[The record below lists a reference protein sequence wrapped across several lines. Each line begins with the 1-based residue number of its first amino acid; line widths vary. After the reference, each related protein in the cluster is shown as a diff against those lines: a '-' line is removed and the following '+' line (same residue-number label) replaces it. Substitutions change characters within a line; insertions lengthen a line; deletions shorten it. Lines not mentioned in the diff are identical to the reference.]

1 MIDVWTEKYRPDTL
15 SEVVGQ
21 EEIIDRLSAFVEE
34 ESIPHML
41 YAGPAGTGKTTSAV
55 ALAKDLYGDQWNQ
68 NFMETNASDERGIDV
83 VREKIKDFARTKPI
97 EAEYKIIFL
106 DEADALTPDAQQAL
120 RRTMEQ
126 FTENCRFIL
135 SCNYSSKIIDPIQ
148 SRCAVFRYNRLEED
162 DVKNYIQRIGESE
175 GFKVSEDALEAVMR
189 VSDGDLRRVTNVLQ
203 TASIQNSEIEEE
215 DVYGVAASLRPEE
228 ITQVL
233 ELALN
238 ERFMDARD
246 QLSDLMIER
255 GLDGQDVIE
264 SIHREVYDLDISE
277 QAKLTIIDNLGEF
290 EFRISE
296 GGSPDIQI
304 EALLAKIADLD
315 HEK

>member
-228 ITQVL
+228 ITQIL

-255 GLDGQDVIE
+255 GLDGQDVID

-277 QAKLTIIDNLGEF
+277 QAKLTIINNLGEF

>member
-21 EEIIDRLSAFVEE
+21 KDIIDRLEAFVEE

-55 ALAKDLYGDQWNQ
+55 ALAKDLYGDEWKQ

-97 EAEYKIIFL
+97 NADYKIIFL

-126 FTENCRFIL
+126 FSDNCRFIL

-148 SRCAVFRYNRLEED
+148 SRCAVFRFNRLEED
-162 DVKNYIQRIGESE
+162 DVKKYIQRLGEAE
-175 GFKVSEDALEAVMR
+175 GFKISEDSIDAIMR
-189 VSDGDLRRVTNVLQ
+189 VSDGDLRRVTNILQ
-203 TASIQNSEIEEE
+203 TASIQNDEIEEE
-215 DVYGVAASLRPEE
+215 DIYGVAASLRPEE
-228 ITQVL
+228 ITQIL
-233 ELALN
+233 NLALK
-238 ERFMDARD
+238 ERFMDARN

-255 GLDGQDVIE
+255 GLDGQDVIDA
-264 SIHREVYDLDISE
+264 IHREIYDLDISE
-277 QAKLTIIDNLGEF
+277 KGKLKIIDNLGEF

-304 EALLAKIADLD
+304 EALLAKIAELD
-315 HEK
+315 ED

>member
-21 EEIIDRLSAFVEE
+21 DEITNRLEAFVEKK
-34 ESIPHML
+34 SIPHML
-41 YAGPAGTGKTTSAV
+41 FAGPAGTGKTTCAV
-55 ALAKDLYGDQWNQ
+55 SLAKDLYGDEWNQ

-83 VREKIKDFARTKPI
+83 VRDKIKDFARTKPI
-97 EAEYKIIFL
+97 NADYKIIFL

-126 FTENCRFIL
+126 FSDNCRFIL

-162 DVKNYIQRIGESE
+162 EVKEYIQRLGEKE
-175 GFKVSEDALEAVMR
+175 DFKISKDAIDAIMR
-189 VSDGDLRRVTNVLQ
+189 VSSGDLRRVTNILQ
-203 TASIQNSEIEEE
+203 TAAIQTDEIGEE
-215 DVYGVAASLRPEE
+215 DIYGVAASLRPEE
-228 ITQVL
+228 ITEIL
-233 ELALN
+233 NLALD
-238 ERFMDARD
+238 EEFMEARD
-246 QLSDLMIER
+246 KLSDLMIER
-255 GLDGQDVIE
+255 GLDGQDVIN
-264 SIHREVYDLDISE
+264 SIHREIYDLDISE
-277 QAKLTIIDNLGEF
+277 KGKLQIIDNLGEF

-304 EALLAKIADLD
+304 EALLAKIAELD
-315 HEK
+315 E

>member
-1 MIDVWTEKYRPDTL
+1 MIEVWTEKYRPEKL
-15 SEVVGQ
+15 SEIVGQ
-21 EEIIDRLSAFVEE
+21 EEITERLQAFVEE
-34 ESIPHML
+34 DAIPHML
-41 YAGPAGTGKTTSAV
+41 FAGPAGTGKTTSSV
-55 ALAKDLYGDQWNQ
+55 ALAKDLYGEEWNQ

-97 EAEYKIIFL
+97 NADYKIIFL

-126 FTENCRFIL
+126 FSDNCRFVL

-148 SRCAVFRYNRLEED
+148 SRCAVFRFNRLEKPE
-162 DVKNYIQRIGESE
+162 VKEYIQRLGEAE
-175 GFKVSEDALEAVMR
+175 EFKISSDAIEAIMR
-189 VSDGDLRRVTNVLQ
+189 VSDGDLRRVTNILQ
-203 TASIQNSEIEEE
+203 TAAIQKEEIEEE

-228 ITQVL
+228 ITQIL
-233 ELALN
+233 NLALK
-238 ERFMDARD
+238 ERFIEARD

-255 GLDGQDVIE
+255 GLDGQDVIDA
-264 SIHREVYDLDISE
+264 IHREIYDLEISE
-277 QAKLTIIDNLGEF
+277 KGKLKIIDNLGEF

-304 EALLAKIADLD
+304 EALLAKIAELD
-315 HEK
+315 ED

>member
-21 EEIIDRLSAFVEE
+21 DEITDRLEAFVEKK
-34 ESIPHML
+34 SIPHML
-41 YAGPAGTGKTTSAV
+41 FAGPAGTGKTTCAV
-55 ALAKDLYGDQWNQ
+55 SLAKDLYGDEWKQ

-83 VREKIKDFARTKPI
+83 VRDKIKDFARTKPI
-97 EAEYKIIFL
+97 NADYKIIFL

-126 FTENCRFIL
+126 FSDNCRFIL

-162 DVKNYIQRIGESE
+162 EVKEYIQRLGEKES
-175 GFKVSEDALEAVMR
+175 FKISKDAIDAIMR
-189 VSDGDLRRVTNVLQ
+189 VSSGDLRRVTNILQ
-203 TASIQNSEIEEE
+203 TAAIQTDEIGEE
-215 DVYGVAASLRPEE
+215 DIYGVAASLRPEE
-228 ITQVL
+228 ITEIL
-233 ELALN
+233 NLALS
-238 ERFMDARD
+238 EEFMEARD
-246 QLSDLMIER
+246 KLSDLMIDR
-255 GLDGQDVIE
+255 GLDGQDVIN
-264 SIHREVYDLDISE
+264 SIHREIYDLDISE
-277 QAKLTIIDNLGEF
+277 KGKLQIIDNLGEF

-304 EALLAKIADLD
+304 EALLAKIAELD
-315 HEK
+315 E

>member
-203 TASIQNSEIEEE
+203 TASIQNNEIEEE

-228 ITQVL
+228 ITQIL

-255 GLDGQDVIE
+255 GLDGQDVID

-304 EALLAKIADLD
+304 EALIAKIADLD